1 LLCAP
6 SFYARQALAAGPRAA
21 KLAPEMGG
29 AAMRNHLKAL
39 IAVFAAG
46 VLLAATPVAAAP
58 HAPDFQPPKIAGPKP
73 WTARPFD
80 DSTANFSFA
89 VVTDLYSGYRKGVF
103 EVAAAELSLLHP
115 AFIMTVGDQIEGG
128 TEDKAKLNAEW
139 DEFDARLAATHAPY
153 FHVGGNHDLT
163 SLGQRQVWEARYGR
177 RYYHFR
183 YKGVLFLVLDTE
195 DYSAARM
202 QEIYTLRDEYIR
214 TSASDPAKAETL
226 PYATLMEAKVGE
238 ISAGQS
244 AYFEKVLA
252 ANRKARWTVL
262 LMHKP
267 VWNRPD
273 DKGLGRIEAALK
285 GRSYTLINGHLHR
298 YSYTVRKGQDY
309 IMLGTTGGGRAF
321 DGSPGAMDHFLWVTM
336 TKDGPSIANLR
347 LDGVLD
353 KTGHIPAGGDA
364 LCLDHGPPK
373 CPGK

>member
-1 LLCAP
+1 MRSHIAAIMLAL
-6 SFYARQALAAGPRAA
+6 ALAAA
-21 KLAPEMGG
+21 
-29 AAMRNHLKAL
+29 
-39 IAVFAAG
+39 
-46 VLLAATPVAAAP
+46 PVAAAP
-58 HAPDFQPPKIAGPKP
+58 PKANFQPPRIDGPKP
-73 WTARPFD
+73 WTAKSFD
-80 DSTANFSFA
+80 DSADNFSFA
-89 VVTDLYSGYRKGVF
+89 VVTDLYSGYRPGVF
-103 EVAAAELSLLHP
+103 EVAAAELGLLHP
-115 AFIMTVGDQIEGG
+115 AFILTIGDQIEGG

-163 SLGQRQVWEARYGR
+163 NLAQRQVWEARYGR
-177 RYYHFR
+177 RYYHFI

-195 DYSAARM
+195 DYSAVRL
-202 QEIYTLRDEYIR
+202 QEIYKLRDDYLR
-214 TSASDPAKAETL
+214 ADKTDHAKAETL

-238 ISAGQS
+238 ISPEQS
-244 AYFEKVLA
+244 TYFEKVLA

-273 DKGLGRIEAALK
+273 NRGLGRIEAALK
-285 GRSYTLINGHLHR
+285 GRPYTLINGHLHR
-298 YSYTVRKGQDY
+298 YSYTVRNGRDY

-321 DGSPGAMDHFLWVTM
+321 DGSQGAMDHMMWVTM
-336 TKDGPSIANLR
+336 TTDGPSIANLR

-353 KTGHIPAGGDA
+353 KTGHVPAGGEA

>member
-1 LLCAP
+1 MRHGFGRLA
-6 SFYARQALAAGPRAA
+6 AIALA
-21 KLAPEMGG
+21 LLLG
-29 AAMRNHLKAL
+29 AQSAS
-39 IAVFAAG
+39 
-46 VLLAATPVAAAP
+46 AAP
-58 HAPDFQPPKIAGPKP
+58 PAHAADFQPPKLTGAKP
-73 WTARPFD
+73 WTNKPFD
-80 DSTANFSFA
+80 DSAQNFSFA

-103 EVAAAELSLLHP
+103 EVAAAELGLLRP
-115 AFIMTVGDQIEGG
+115 AFILTVGDQIEGG

-163 SLGQRQVWEARYGR
+163 NLAQRQVFEARYGR
-177 RYYHFR
+177 RYYHFS

-195 DYSAARM
+195 DYPEARM
-202 QEIYTLRDEYIR
+202 QEIYRLRDDYLQ
-214 TSASDPAKAETL
+214 TSKTDPKKAESL
-226 PYATLMEAKVGE
+226 PYADLMEAKVGE
-238 ISAGQS
+238 ISPAQS
-244 AYFEKVLA
+244 AYFEGVLA

-285 GRSYTLINGHLHR
+285 GRPYTLINGHLHR
-298 YSYTVRKGQDY
+298 YSYTVRNGRDY

-321 DGSPGAMDHFLWVTM
+321 DGSEGAMDHMLWVTM

-353 KTGHIPAGGDA
+353 KTGHIPAGGEA

-373 CPGK
+373 CPAK

>member
-1 LLCAP
+1 MRSGFSAVV
-6 SFYARQALAAGPRAA
+6 AALAIGFALGVSPAA
-21 KLAPEMGG
+21 SAQHK
-29 AAMRNHLKAL
+29 
-39 IAVFAAG
+39 
-46 VLLAATPVAAAP
+46 
-58 HAPDFQPPKIAGPKP
+58 PDFQPPQIAGPKP
-73 WTARPFD
+73 WTSKPFD
-80 DSTANFSFA
+80 DAAENFSFA

-103 EVAAAELSLLHP
+103 EVAAAELALLRP

-128 TEDKAKLNAEW
+128 TEDKATLNAEW

-163 SLGQRQVWEARYGR
+163 SLGQRRVWEARYGR
-177 RYYHFR
+177 RYYHFL
-183 YKGVLFLVLDTE
+183 YKNVLFLVLDTE
-195 DYSAARM
+195 DYSPARM
-202 QEIYTLRDEYIR
+202 QEIYKLRDDYLR
-214 TSASDPAKAETL
+214 VVDTDPAKAAKL

-238 ISAGQS
+238 ISPEQS

-252 ANRKARWTVL
+252 ANSKARWTVL

-267 VWNRPD
+267 AWNRPD

-285 GRSYTLINGHLHR
+285 GRPYTLINGHLHR
-298 YSYTVRKGQDY
+298 YSYTVRGGADY

-353 KTGHIPAGGDA
+353 KTGHIPAGGEA

-373 CPGK
+373 CPAK

>member
-1 LLCAP
+1 MQHRWVGLIA
-6 SFYARQALAAGPRAA
+6 ALAAG
-21 KLAPEMGG
+21 LA
-29 AAMRNHLKAL
+29 
-39 IAVFAAG
+39 
-46 VLLAATPVAAAP
+46 LAATPGVSAP
-58 HAPDFQPPKIAGPKP
+58 GKPNFQPPKIAGPKP
-73 WTARPFD
+73 WTSKPFD
-80 DSTANFSFA
+80 DAAENFSFA

-103 EVAAAELSLLHP
+103 EVAAAELGLLRP

-128 TEDKAKLNAEW
+128 TEDKATLNAEW

-177 RYYHFR
+177 RYYHFL

-195 DYSAARM
+195 DYSAGRM
-202 QEIYTLRDEYIR
+202 QEIYKLRDDYLR
-214 TSASDPAKAETL
+214 VVDTDPAKAAKL
-226 PYATLMEAKVGE
+226 PYASLMEAKVGE
-238 ISAGQS
+238 ISPEQS

-252 ANRKARWTVL
+252 DNSKARWTVL

-285 GRSYTLINGHLHR
+285 GRPYTLINGHLHR
-298 YSYTVRKGQDY
+298 YSYTVRNGADY

-321 DGSPGAMDHFLWVTM
+321 DGSPGAMDHMLWVTM

-353 KTGHIPAGGDA
+353 KTGHIPAGGEA

-373 CPGK
+373 CPAK